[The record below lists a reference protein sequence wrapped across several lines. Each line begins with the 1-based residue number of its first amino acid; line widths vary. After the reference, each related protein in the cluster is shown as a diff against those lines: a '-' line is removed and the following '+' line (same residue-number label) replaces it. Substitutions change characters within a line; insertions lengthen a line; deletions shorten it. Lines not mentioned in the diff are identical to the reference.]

1 MDGGELS
8 SGGRAGFSVVSGRIS
23 PARLRAIATL
33 ASKYADG
40 FLRLTAMQNVVV
52 PNIPTEHVE
61 AFVAESAKLG
71 VPLAGSPFQR
81 GTLSCTG
88 SEYCKLPLTETKLF
102 SIRLAQDLEE
112 RLPGFTE
119 SMKLNVSGCP
129 NSCGQHWIADVGL
142 QGILMKEGDAQVEG
156 FDFFVGGG
164 LGRASGVAHRVG
176 YRAKADD
183 VPDALER
190 LFLAYEGGHERGE
203 TVRTWSNR
211 VGDAVIA
218 TALAN
223 EMVT

>member
-1 MDGGELS
+1 
-8 SGGRAGFSVVSGRIS
+8 
-23 PARLRAIATL
+23 
-33 ASKYADG
+33 
-40 FLRLTAMQNVVV
+40 MQNVVV
-52 PNIPTEHVE
+52 PNIPAEHIE
-61 AFVAESAKLG
+61 AFASEAAMSG

-88 SEYCKLPLTETKLF
+88 SEYCKLALTETKLF

-112 RLPGFTE
+112 RLPGFTQ

-164 LGRASGVAHRVG
+164 LGRASGVAHRIG

-190 LFLAYEGGHERGE
+190 LFLAYESGHERGE
-203 TVRTWSNR
+203 TVRNWSNR
-211 VGDAVIA
+211 VGDS
-218 TALAN
+218 ALASALSN
-223 EMVT
+223 GVVA